1 MSASVSQDINE
12 IRKRLRRARNL
23 GMSGFWRV
31 TDKDMIPYSL
41 MIKPALQASDS
52 DEEALKHLV
61 KQYFDG
67 AKRTREILRRLEG
80 RIRIVAPK
88 DEVFEINAWS
98 ADENTIQIIARFPES
113 IKRIDRRSEV
123 EPIYIII
130 KGDKILVGTRVHYK
144 TMLWR
149 EVDHADIYISPISH
163 TPVLVNA
170 EPATEIDPA
179 RYMWIKINQASGYIM
194 QTLGRVYK
202 LRDGKLVSGD
212 HEIAIKISPFFA
224 KVDKRHDLPGF
235 MRSIRGPVF
244 LGSSG

>member
-12 IRKRLRRARNL
+12 ISKRFRRARRM
-23 GMSGFWRV
+23 GISGFWKV

-67 AKRTREILRRLEG
+67 AKRTRAILRRLEG
-80 RIRIVAPK
+80 RIRIIAPK

-98 ADENTIQIIARFPES
+98 TDENTIQIIARFPES

-144 TMLWR
+144 TTLWR

-179 RYMWIKINQASGYIM
+179 RYMWIKINQAGGYIM

-202 LRDGKLVSGD
+202 LRDDKLVSGD
-212 HEIAIKISPFFA
+212 RVIAIKISPFFA

-235 MRSIRGPVF
+235 MRAIRDSVF

>member
-12 IRKRLRRARNL
+12 IRKRLRRARSF
-23 GMSGFWRV
+23 GMSEFWRV

-41 MIKPALQASDS
+41 MIKPALQISNNN
-52 DEEALKHLV
+52 EEALKHLV
-61 KQYFDG
+61 RQYFDG
-67 AKRTREILRRLEG
+67 AMRTREILRRLEG
-80 RIRIVAPK
+80 KIRIIAPK
-88 DEVFEINAWS
+88 DEYFEVNAWS
-98 ADENTIQIIARFPES
+98 TDENTIQIIARFPES
-113 IKRIDRRSEV
+113 IRGIDRRSEV
-123 EPIYIII
+123 EPLYIVID
-130 KGDKILVGTRVHYK
+130 GDKILVGTRVHYK

-194 QTLGRVYK
+194 QTLGRVYR

-235 MRSIRGPVF
+235 MRAIRDSVF